1 MAKKRI
7 FIADDQSEV
16 LSLLKDFLTTN
27 NFDVMTCRESKN
39 VLRLIRSFKPQ
50 LILLDLLMPDLGGFE
65 VCEILNNEPETR
77 GIPIIV
83 ISGLSDS
90 LDIKKA
96 YKLGVVDYLVKPFS
110 LDSMLKKISQA
121 ITNKEKL
128 F

>member
-27 NFDVMTCRESKN
+27 NFDVMTCKESKN
-39 VLRLIRSFKPQ
+39 VLRLIRSFKPH

-110 LDSMLKKISQA
+110 LDSMLNKINQA
-121 ITNKEKL
+121 IANKEKT

>member
-16 LSLLKDFLTTN
+16 LSLLKDFLTSN
-27 NFDVMTCRESKN
+27 NFDVMTCKESKN
-39 VLRLIRSFKPQ
+39 VLRLIRSFKPH

-83 ISGLSDS
+83 ISGLSDP

-110 LDSMLKKISQA
+110 MDSMLKKINQSIA
-121 ITNKEKL
+121 NKEKT

>member
-121 ITNKEKL
+121 IANKEKL

>member
-1 MAKKRI
+1 MAKKRV
-7 FIADDQSEV
+7 FIADDQPEV

-27 NFDVMTCRESKN
+27 NFEVMTCRESRN

-65 VCEILNNEPETR
+65 VCEILNSEPETN
-77 GIPIIV
+77 GIPVIV
-83 ISGLSDS
+83 ISGLSDP
-90 LDIKKA
+90 LDVKKA

-110 LDSMLKKISQA
+110 LEGMLKKVNQA
-121 ITNKEKL
+121 IANKEKL

>member
-16 LSLLKDFLTTN
+16 LSLLKDFLITN
-27 NFDVMTCRESKN
+27 NFDIMTCKESKN
-39 VLRLIRSFKPQ
+39 VLRLIRSFKPH

-110 LDSMLKKISQA
+110 LESMLKKINQA
-121 ITNKEKL
+121 IANKEKT

>member
-27 NFDVMTCRESKN
+27 NFDVMTCREPKN

-121 ITNKEKL
+121 IANKEKL

>member
-27 NFDVMTCRESKN
+27 NFDIMTCKESKN
-39 VLRLIRSFKPQ
+39 VLRLIRSFKPH

-110 LDSMLKKISQA
+110 LESMLKKINQA
-121 ITNKEKL
+121 IANKEKT

>member
-16 LSLLKDFLTTN
+16 LSLLKDFLATN
-27 NFDVMTCRESKN
+27 NFEVMTCKESKN
-39 VLRLIRSFKPQ
+39 VLRLIRSFKPH

-90 LDIKKA
+90 QDIKKA

-110 LDSMLKKISQA
+110 LESMLKKINQSIA
-121 ITNKEKL
+121 NKEKT